1 MRNFIVL
8 LIVCTM
14 ASCGSRRQVAHERI
28 EDAHTKALLQGVW
41 TDISNE
47 YMAMMQF
54 VGDTVNYINNDVAQ
68 QTFKVFNDT
77 LYTYGL
83 QTNTYPIVDIDES
96 NFVFLT
102 PNGETVHLQKKDLT
116 NEEIDELKLTSTD
129 DSQNVSVQEVIKKD
143 KVVTY
148 KGKPYHGYVFINPTT
163 IKVLRPGLNDMGLE
177 VENYSYDNIIHICV
191 YQGKNAIYGKDIKK
205 DMFKDVV
212 PQEFLQYSI
221 LSDMDFEGVD
231 KDEFLFVA
239 EIGIPDNELSYRVQL
254 RVSQTGETIFQVNN
268 PG

>member
-1 MRNFIVL
+1 M
-8 LIVCTM
+8 
-14 ASCGSRRQVAHERI
+14 
-28 EDAHTKALLQGVW
+28 W

-239 EIGIPDNELSYRVQL
+239 EIGIPDNELSYRIQL